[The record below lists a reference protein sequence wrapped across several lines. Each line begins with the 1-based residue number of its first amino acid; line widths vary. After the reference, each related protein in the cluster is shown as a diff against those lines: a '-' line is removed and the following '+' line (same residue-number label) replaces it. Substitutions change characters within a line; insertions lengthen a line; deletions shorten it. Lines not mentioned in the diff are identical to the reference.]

1 MDEIPVGNIPMAWVA
16 PILNTRGYM
25 DMDTSRV
32 WVQMNSNVP
41 KDIPMLL
48 PTGAGLAHS
57 TRAAHGSR
65 QTHWSADH
73 LPDGRG

>member
-16 PILNTRGYM
+16 PILNTHGYM

-48 PTGAGLAHS
+48 PRLHRRANYPDSLQYVGQHYIHAS
-57 TRAAHGSR
+57 T
-65 QTHWSADH
+65 
-73 LPDGRG
+73 